1 MNRIFMAVFGLLFFI
16 CSTCSAYAPDG
27 KLFVTMLDVGQG
39 DAFLIETPTQNIL
52 LDTGDV
58 GTREQLVNQLHAAGI
73 ARIERIILTHP
84 HADHIGGVKA
94 VLKNFTVDEIIDNGY
109 PSTSPL
115 YKKYRQADVI
125 FSTLMAGDILNCG
138 GGIYFEVLSPDPNT
152 YFSNINNQSIVGKLV
167 FGDFSIMFTGDAEK
181 PVEKDLLERYTGLK
195 ATILKAG
202 HHGSK
207 TSSSAKFVT
216 AVNPEFVLISC
227 GLDNGYDH
235 PHKRP
240 LEIYLERGIPSE
252 NIFCTA
258 FNGSVRIEVDYFGF
272 TITPERYV
280 DWVDG
285 YKI

>member
-1 MNRIFMAVFGLLFFI
+1 MNKIFMAVFGLLFFI
-16 CSTCSAYAPDG
+16 FNTCAAYAPDG

-39 DAFLIETPTQNIL
+39 DSFLIETPTQNIL

-58 GTREQLVNQLHAAGI
+58 GTREQLINQLHAAGI
-73 ARIERIILTHP
+73 ERIERIILTHP
-84 HADHIGGVKA
+84 HADHIGGVQA
-94 VLKNFTVDEIIDNGY
+94 VLKNFPVDEIIDNGF

-115 YKKYRQADVI
+115 YKKYHQADVK
-125 FSTLMAGDILNCG
+125 FSSLMAGDVLNCG
-138 GGIYFEVLSPDPNT
+138 GNVYFEVLSPSPTT
-152 YFSNINNQSIVGKLV
+152 YFSDGNNQSIVGKLV

-181 PVEKDLLERYTGLK
+181 PVEKDLLERYTDLK

-207 TSSSAKFVT
+207 SSSSAKFVT
-216 AVNPEFVLISC
+216 AVNPEFVIISC
-227 GLDNGYDH
+227 GLDNGYGH

-240 LEIYLERGIPSE
+240 LEIYLEHGIPTE

-285 YKI
+285 YTI